1 MAPYL
6 VGSDVGTGGAKS
18 ALVDARGRVVAS
30 AYREYGLHAWEDR
43 VEQDPDDYWRGVA
56 ETIRECLERSGVS
69 PADVAGVAVSGQS
82 PACILVDR
90 SLRPLRPA
98 HIWMDRRGSGEAD
111 AVRRQLGEEAVFALS
126 ANPVD
131 PYYGVIK
138 LLWER
143 HHEPEIYARAVKM
156 LNQKDYVVAC
166 LTGRALTDVSNA
178 ALDGIAFDIRKRRFD
193 PTVVS
198 ELGLDMD
205 KLPEVFPCDE
215 VVGAVTEAAARL
227 TGLSAGTPVV
237 AGTVDANA
245 AWLSMGVIDDGDNCL
260 TMGTAACWGVAHKSD
275 RFARGMIAL
284 PHAAY
289 SRERYF
295 TAAAMVSGGAL
306 LRWYRDGFAD
316 AEREAARRSGV
327 DAYDLLTEQA
337 ARVPPGADGL
347 VVLPYFMG
355 ERNPIWDTE
364 ARGVIFGLSIA
375 HGKAH
380 VVRALMEAVGYGI
393 RHNIDLVRREGI
405 AVHDPLYLVEGGAN
419 SPLWRQIM
427 ADIVHMP
434 VEYLAG
440 MEGAPLGDAVV
451 AGVGTGVFPDY
462 EVIRGWRVDAGERR
476 TPRAEV
482 TARYDQLF
490 AIYLGLYP
498 SLKPWFRPLQQALQA
513 GRKGGDG

>member
-1 MAPYL
+1 MGPYL
-6 VGSDVGTGGAKS
+6 LGSDVGTGGAKS
-18 ALVDARGRVVAS
+18 ALVDSAGRVVVS
-30 AYREYGLHAWEDR
+30 AYREYALQASGDR

-56 ETIRECLERSGVS
+56 ETIHECLERSGIH
-69 PADVAGVAVSGQS
+69 PRDVAGVAVSGQS

-90 SLRPLRPA
+90 ELRPLRPA
-98 HIWMDRRGSGEAD
+98 HIWMDRRGSAQAE

-126 ANPVD
+126 ANPID
-131 PYYGVIK
+131 PYYGLIK

-143 HHEPEIYARAVKM
+143 ANEPELYARAFKM
-156 LNQKDYVVAC
+156 LNQKDYVVAR
-166 LTGRALTDVSNA
+166 LTDQPVTDVSNA
-178 ALDGIAFDIRKRRFD
+178 ALDGIAFDIRRRRFD

-198 ELGLDMD
+198 ELGLDLD
-205 KLPEVFPCDE
+205 KLPEVFPCDAP
-215 VVGAVTEAAARL
+215 VGTVTQAASGL
-227 TGLSAGTPVV
+227 TGLVAGTPVV

-260 TMGTAACWGVAHKSD
+260 TMGTAACWGVAHKAD

-316 AEREAARRSGV
+316 AERERAKQSGV
-327 DAYDLLTEQA
+327 DAYDLLTEA
-337 ARVPPGADGL
+337 AAGVAPGADGL

-355 ERNPIWDTE
+355 ERNPVWDTE
-364 ARGVIFGLSIA
+364 ARGVIFGLSVA
-375 HGKAH
+375 HRKAH

-405 AVHDPLYLVEGGAN
+405 AVRDPLYLVEGGAN

-427 ADIVHMP
+427 ADIVRMP
-434 VEYLAG
+434 VEYLTG

-451 AGVGTGVFPDY
+451 AGVGVGVFADY
-462 EVIRGWRVDAGERR
+462 EVIRAWRAGAGERR
-476 TPRAEV
+476 APRAEV
-482 TARYDQLF
+482 SARYDQLF

-498 SLKPWFRPLQQALQA
+498 ALKPWFRPLQQALN
-513 GRKGGDG
+513 G